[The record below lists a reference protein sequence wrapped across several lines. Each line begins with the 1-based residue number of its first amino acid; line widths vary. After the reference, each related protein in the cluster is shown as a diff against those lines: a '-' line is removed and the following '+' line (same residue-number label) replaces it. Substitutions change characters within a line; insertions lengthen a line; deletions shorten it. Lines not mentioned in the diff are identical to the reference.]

1 MDLYHHLIAGLAEVF
16 KWHDLLALFV
26 GLIIGMAVSIM
37 PGLGLVMGVV
47 LALPFTYSM
56 GLEES
61 IILLTAIYMSGTYA
75 GCFTTILYRIPGEP
89 MDVPLLWDGWG
100 MTMRGEAAKALGWAL
115 VAALTGGL
123 VSSAVM
129 VGMAVPLSKLA
140 LSFGAPEY
148 FAAVFF
154 GLTTVVA
161 LAGNSLPNALISLC
175 LGLLVSTVGV
185 DGTYGSDRF
194 TFGSPILLNGVPYV
208 MVLVGM
214 YGFGEILAKI
224 GQDVTIENRPEAK
237 SVKTEF
243 PTWREMWAIRAT
255 FVRSAALG
263 TFLGVI
269 PGAGATISS
278 FVSYAIEKQYGKRGD
293 QIGTGIPEGIVAPQI
308 ASTASVAGHIVP
320 LLTLGLPGSG
330 ATAVILA
337 AFLLHGVQPGPFLFQ
352 NPASTLVVYTILAS
366 MFVCVIGMCLL
377 GFLWIRVVI
386 KVLKIQQGILAAIIV
401 LFALVGAFADR
412 NSLSDVWIVA
422 VFGAIAWL
430 LNRFD
435 LPVSPMVLGSILGP
449 IAEDSFTR
457 SMITFHDDW
466 TIFFQK
472 PISAGL
478 MILSLL
484 SLIFPMIRKAAVR
497 ITKKDPT
504 QTPAPAST
512 YSGTDPEQRT
522 GPS

>member
-1 MDLYHHLIAGLAEVF
+1 MDSIHLLTAGFAEVF
-16 KWHDLLALFV
+16 KWQDMVALGIGLL
-26 GLIIGMAVSIM
+26 IGMAVSIM

-47 LALPFTYSM
+47 LALPFTFSM
-56 GLEES
+56 NLETS

-100 MTMRGEAAKALGWAL
+100 MTKRGEAAKALGWAL

-129 VGMAVPLSKLA
+129 VSMAAPLSQLA

-161 LAGNSLPNALISLC
+161 LAGKSLPNALISLC
-175 LGLLVSTVGV
+175 IGLIVSTIGI
-185 DGTYGSDRF
+185 DSTYGSERF
-194 TFGSPILLNGVPYV
+194 TFGSDVLINGVPFV

-224 GQDVTIENRPEAK
+224 GHGPDLAAK
-237 SVKTEF
+237 PSSVNTKTSF
-243 PTWREMWAIRAT
+243 PSFAELWQLRAT
-255 FVRSAALG
+255 FARSSLIG
-263 TFLGVI
+263 TFLGLI

-278 FVSYAIEKQYGKRGD
+278 FVSYGIEKQYGKRGRE
-293 QIGTGIPEGIVAPQI
+293 IGTGIPEGIVAPQI

-337 AFLLHGVQPGPFLFQ
+337 AFLLHGVQPGPFMLK
-352 NPASTLVVYTILAS
+352 NPDSALTVYTILAS
-366 MFVCVIGMCLL
+366 MFVSVIGMCLL
-377 GFLWIRVVI
+377 GFVWIRVVVR
-386 KVLKIQQGILAAIIV
+386 VLTIPQGILVAIIV
-401 LFALVGAFADR
+401 MFALVGAFADR
-412 NSLSDVWIVA
+412 NSISDVWTVV
-422 VFGAIAWL
+422 VFGAVAWTMERLKVPIA
-430 LNRFD
+430 
-435 LPVSPMVLGSILGP
+435 PMVLGAILGP

-457 SMITFHDDW
+457 SMITYHDDW
-466 TIFFQK
+466 MVFVK
-472 PISAGL
+472 SPISATL
-478 MILSLL
+478 MTLAVISLV
-484 SLIFPMIRKAAVR
+484 FPKLRQLFFSKNKSGRELLPV
-497 ITKKDPT
+497 TVS
-504 QTPAPAST
+504 ASPNT
-512 YSGTDPEQRT
+512 
-522 GPS
+522 

>member
-1 MDLYHHLIAGLAEVF
+1 MDSFHLLIAGFAEVF
-16 KWHDLLALFV
+16 KWQDMVALV
-26 GLIIGMAVSIM
+26 IGLVIGMAVSIM

-56 GLEES
+56 SLETS

-100 MTMRGEAAKALGWAL
+100 MTKRGEAAKALGWAL

-123 VSSAVM
+123 VSSTVM
-129 VGMAVPLSKLA
+129 VSMAGPLSQLA

-161 LAGNSLPNALISLC
+161 LAGKSLPNALISMC
-175 LGLLVSTVGV
+175 FGLLISVVGI
-185 DGTYGSDRF
+185 DSTYGSERF
-194 TFGSPILLNGVPYV
+194 TFGSSILINGIPFV

-224 GQDVTIENRPEAK
+224 GHGTEITTRPAPG
-237 SVKTEF
+237 STKTSF
-243 PTWREMWAIRAT
+243 PSWKEIWSLRPT
-255 FVRSAALG
+255 FVRSTLIG
-263 TFLGVI
+263 TFLGLV

-278 FVSYAIEKQYGKRGD
+278 FVSYGIEKQYGRRGKE
-293 QIGTGIPEGIVAPQI
+293 IGTGIPEGIVAPQI

-337 AFLLHGVQPGPFLFQ
+337 AFLLHGVQPGPFMLK
-352 NPASTLVVYTILAS
+352 NPESALTVYTILAS
-366 MFVCVIGMCLL
+366 MFVSVIGMCLL

-386 KVLKIQQGILAAIIV
+386 RVLSVPQGILVAIIV
-401 LFALVGAFADR
+401 MFALVGAFADR
-412 NSLSDVWIVA
+412 NSISDVWTVV
-422 VFGAIAWL
+422 VFGVIAWSMERL
-430 LNRFD
+430 K
-435 LPVSPMVLGSILGP
+435 LPIAPMVLGAILGP

-457 SMITFHDDW
+457 SMITFHNDW
-466 TIFFQK
+466 TVFVQS
-472 PISAGL
+472 PISAILMGL
-478 MILSLL
+478 SVV
-484 SLIFPMIRKAAVR
+484 SLIFPTIRSMFFNGKSLTE
-497 ITKKDPT
+497 I
-504 QTPAPAST
+504 
-512 YSGTDPEQRT
+512 
-522 GPS
+522 PSDLAQVPGQ

>member
-1 MDLYHHLIAGLAEVF
+1 MDSFHLLIAGFAEVF
-16 KWHDLLALFV
+16 KWQDMLALV
-26 GLIIGMAVSIM
+26 IGLVIGMAVSIM

-56 GLEES
+56 NLETS

-100 MTMRGEAAKALGWAL
+100 MTKRGEAAKALGWAL

-123 VSSAVM
+123 ISSAVM
-129 VGMAVPLSKLA
+129 VSMAGPLSQLA

-175 LGLLVSTVGV
+175 IGLLVSTVGIDSV
-185 DGTYGSDRF
+185 YGAERF
-194 TFGSPILLNGVPYV
+194 TFGSNILINGVPFV

-224 GQDVTIENRPEAK
+224 GQGTDIATRPVAD
-237 SVKTEF
+237 SVKTSF
-243 PTWREMWAIRAT
+243 PSWKEIWEIKAT
-255 FVRSAALG
+255 FTRSTLIGTLLG
-263 TFLGVI
+263 LV

-278 FVSYAIEKQYGKRGD
+278 FVSYGVEKQYGRRGRL
-293 QIGTGIPEGIVAPQI
+293 IGTGIPEGIVAPQI

-337 AFLLHGVQPGPFLFQ
+337 AFLLHGVQPGPFMLK
-352 NPASTLVVYTILAS
+352 NPESALTVYTILAS
-366 MFVCVIGMCLL
+366 MFVSVVGMCLL

-386 KVLKIQQGILAAIIV
+386 RVLTVPQGILVAIIV
-401 LFALVGAFADR
+401 MFALTGAFADR
-412 NSLSDVWIVA
+412 NSISDVWTVV
-422 VFGAIAWL
+422 VFGVIAWSMERL
-430 LNRFD
+430 KI
-435 LPVSPMVLGSILGP
+435 PVAPMVLGAILGP

-457 SMITFHDDW
+457 SMITFHNDW
-466 TIFFQK
+466 TVFFQS
-472 PISAGL
+472 PISATL
-478 MILSLL
+478 MLL
-484 SLIFPMIRKAAVR
+484 SLVSLVFPKLRKLFF
-497 ITKKDPT
+497 
-504 QTPAPAST
+504 PALDQSVPAT
-512 YSGTDPEQRT
+512 FPEIS
-522 GPS
+522 PSPGSR